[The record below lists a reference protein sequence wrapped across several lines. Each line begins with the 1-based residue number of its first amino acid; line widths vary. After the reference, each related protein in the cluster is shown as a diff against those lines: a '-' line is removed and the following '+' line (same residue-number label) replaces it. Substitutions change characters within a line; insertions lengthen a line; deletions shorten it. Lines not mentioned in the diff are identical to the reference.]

1 MEQGMMLV
9 ISGPSGVGKGTLAK
23 RLMEE
28 KGFAFSVSCT
38 TRAPR
43 PMEVEGKDY
52 YFITEEE
59 FARKEKAGEF
69 LETALV
75 HKHHYGTPLAPAR
88 EAIVAGRDLLLDID
102 PQGGM
107 LVMQK
112 VPEAVTV
119 FLLPPS
125 WEELEERL
133 RRRGTESEEQI
144 QRRLHNAKREVDY
157 LPHYRYVLVND
168 ELDSAYETLA
178 AIVTAE
184 KHNTVRYR
192 PEFLKR

>member
-107 LVMQK
+107 LVMQ
-112 VPEAVTV
+112 
-119 FLLPPS
+119 
-125 WEELEERL
+125 
-133 RRRGTESEEQI
+133 
-144 QRRLHNAKREVDY
+144 
-157 LPHYRYVLVND
+157 
-168 ELDSAYETLA
+168 
-178 AIVTAE
+178 
-184 KHNTVRYR
+184 
-192 PEFLKR
+192 

>member
-112 VPEAVTV
+112 VPEAVTES
-119 FLLPPS
+119 LMPPS

>member
-178 AIVTAE
+178 AIVMAE

>member
-88 EAIVAGRDLLLDID
+88 EAIVAGRDLLLDSD
-102 PQGGM
+102 PLGGM

-119 FLLPPS
+119 ALVPPS
-125 WEELEERL
+125 WDELEERL

>member
-88 EAIVAGRDLLLDID
+88 EAIVAGRDLAAGYRSAGGDAGDAKGAGGCDGVPVAAFLGGAGGAPAPARDGRARSRSSAGCTTQSARWTTCLTTVTCLLTTSWIAR
-102 PQGGM
+102 M
-107 LVMQK
+107 RRWR
-112 VPEAVTV
+112 
-119 FLLPPS
+119 PS
-125 WEELEERL
+125 
-133 RRRGTESEEQI
+133 
-144 QRRLHNAKREVDY
+144 
-157 LPHYRYVLVND
+157 
-168 ELDSAYETLA
+168 
-178 AIVTAE
+178 
-184 KHNTVRYR
+184 
-192 PEFLKR
+192 